1 MKNIDKMK
9 QNIVKQIENMS
20 VEKFEKFASVL
31 DGSTNMPKRL
41 IDTSVLFDCVKC

>member
-20 VEKFEKFASVL
+20 VEKFEKVCIGFGRIHEYA
-31 DGSTNMPKRL
+31 KE
-41 IDTSVLFDCVKC
+41 IDRYISFI